1 MKKFIRMLLT
11 LVISL
16 TIIATLPM
24 SVFAYEYGEP
34 NLEEMIQV
42 EKIGEKEI
50 TSISASDVNRIRI
63 SKSKEYRYK
72 SDEEKLEEICT
83 ALGAELNGSQSQ
95 EMNSKV
101 SLSDVGAIE
110 TSTVYLEI
118 DEEGN
123 QKEISKTMALSTS
136 QKVEGATENKHDTI
150 LTRNPEEKT
159 DGTMKQQLTIFYTP
173 HYDGNG
179 TTPDRYVFLGI
190 CEWIKNPTARRTDC
204 IALVSPDFR
213 WNGDKDNYT
222 LLVGYHIL
230 NYENLECLIDEDVLE
245 TFDGNSAKVS
255 AYAGAFFEYNLK
267 DNWFLPPGYIE
278 CSNFVFT
285 IVAVGKVS
293 MDVSAVNNIGI
304 DLMYIH
310 SITSVVPSI
319 EFSWSGTGP
328 SASISVSRTTTKKI
342 YICNDSWSYQ
352 RHYHEFFG

>member
-1 MKKFIRMLLT
+1 MKKIIRMLLT

-16 TIIATLPM
+16 TIIATLPV
-24 SVFAYEYGEP
+24 SAFAYEYGEL

-50 TSISASDVNRIRI
+50 TSISASDLNRIRI

-83 ALGAELNGSQSQ
+83 ALGVELNGSQSQ

-123 QKEISKTMALSTS
+123 QKEISEAMALSAS
-136 QKVEGATENKHDTI
+136 QKVEGATENISDTVLI
-150 LTRNPEEKT
+150 RNPAEKT
-159 DGTMKQQLTIFYTP
+159 DGKIKQQLTIFYTP
-173 HYDGNG
+173 HYDGKG

-190 CEWIKNPTARRTDC
+190 CEWIKDPTCRKTDC
-204 IALVSPDFR
+204 IALFGPDFR

-230 NYENLECLIDEDVLE
+230 GFDNGESFIDEDVLE
-245 TFDGNSAKVS
+245 TFDGNYAKVS

-267 DNWFLPPGYIE
+267 DNWFLPPGYSE
-278 CSNFVFT
+278 FTNFVFT
-285 IVAVGKVS
+285 IMAVGKVS

-310 SITSVVPSI
+310 SESVLTSNI
-319 EFSWSGTGP
+319 GFSWSGTGP
-328 SASISVSRTTTKKI
+328 SASISISKKIITKK
-342 YICNDSWSYQ
+342 YLCNDSWSYK
-352 RHYHEFFG
+352 RHYNQFFG